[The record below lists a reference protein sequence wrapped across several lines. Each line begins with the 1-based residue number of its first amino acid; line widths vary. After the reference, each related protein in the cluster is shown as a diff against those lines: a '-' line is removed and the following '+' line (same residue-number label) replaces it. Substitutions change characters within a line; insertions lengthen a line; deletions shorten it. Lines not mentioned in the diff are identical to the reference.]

1 MPGRLPS
8 AVPSRDR
15 PAPRAV
21 TGGGGRGDADAAA
34 AAIPTARELWMAVHL
49 PAYVVESLRIPAT
62 NADRAPLPGSRPLAV
77 VEPERGA
84 QVIRACDATA
94 AAAGVVPGMS
104 FNSALA
110 LLPALEVR
118 AREERLERAL
128 LEVVATHALE
138 FTPRVNLDPPDGVL
152 LEVRGSLR
160 LFGGARPLC
169 ARLRERLKSLGLEP
183 RIALAP
189 APLAAL
195 WLARAGEEVVLSRLD
210 ALPGRL
216 GRLPLACTRWPERR
230 LQSFATMG
238 VRTLGDCLRLP
249 RDGAARRFEPSMLR
263 DLDRALGRVA
273 DPRATF
279 VPARRFATRR
289 DLEPEIDDAGRL
301 AQVLEPLISELC
313 AFLRLRG
320 HAIEALGVRFVHRD
334 APATC
339 LRQRFA
345 EPVNDAGR
353 IMALL
358 RERLSRV
365 ELPCPVRQVRL
376 RSGPL
381 VEARAEAA
389 DLLARDRRDA
399 SGVPQLVE
407 RLRARLGTEA
417 VHGVCLVPEHRPESA
432 WQKSGEVS
440 TDRARKRGA
449 SPSLLPAERP
459 LWLLAEPQALAGDR
473 VPSYHGP
480 LELEEG
486 PERIESGWWDGR
498 DVRRDYYVART
509 RGGMRLWIFRER
521 RAGGGWFLHGV
532 FG

>member
-1 MPGRLPS
+1 
-8 AVPSRDR
+8 
-15 PAPRAV
+15 V

-34 AAIPTARELWMAVHL
+34 PAISTARELWIAVHL
-49 PAYVVESLRIPAT
+49 PAYVIESLCIPAT
-62 NADRAPLPGSRPLAV
+62 NAGQAPPGSRSLAV
-77 VEPERGA
+77 VELERGA

-94 AAAGVVPGMS
+94 AAAGVIPGMS
-104 FNSALA
+104 LNSALA
-110 LLPALEVR
+110 LLPLLEVR
-118 AREERLERAL
+118 ARDRRLERAL
-128 LEVVATHALE
+128 LEIVATRALE

-160 LFGGARPLC
+160 LFGGARPLF
-169 ARLRERLKSLGLEP
+169 ARLRERLQSLGLEP

-195 WLARAGEEVVLSRLD
+195 WLARAGEEVMLRRLD

-230 LQSFATMG
+230 LQSLATMG

-263 DLDRALGRVA
+263 DLDRALGRVP

-279 VPARRFATRR
+279 VPPRRFATRR
-289 DLEPEIDDAGRL
+289 DLEPEIGDAGRL
-301 AQVLEPLISELC
+301 AQALEPLIVELC
-313 AFLRLRG
+313 AFLGSRG
-320 HAIEALGVRFVHRD
+320 HAIEALGVRLEHRN

-345 EPVNDAGR
+345 EPVNDAVR
-353 IMALL
+353 IAGLL
-358 RERLSRV
+358 SERLSRTV
-365 ELPCPVRQVRL
+365 LPCPVRQIRL

-381 VEARAEAA
+381 VEARGAVA

-399 SGVPQLVE
+399 SAVPQLVE

-432 WQKSGEVS
+432 WQKSGDAS
-440 TDRARKRGA
+440 IDRARKRAFFCSCGA
-449 SPSLLPAERP
+449 P
-459 LWLLAEPQALAGDR
+459 ALAAGRAAGTRRRPRAELPRAARARRGARAHR
-473 VPSYHGP
+473 VG
-480 LELEEG
+480 LV
-486 PERIESGWWDGR
+486 GR
-498 DVRRDYYVART
+498 PRRPA
-509 RGGMRLWIFRER
+509 
-521 RAGGGWFLHGV
+521 
-532 FG
+532 